1 MRGSVAA
8 RQALSGKGFAMN
20 LKTLVTGTLIVVL
33 IAVPAWATT
42 FVSVKKSDPIGGEMV
57 TVHDVISYGS
67 YIYDAPSKYDQVFW
81 PFPARPRCARPQPK
95 TPFLS
100 LIVTTATTGG
110 YIDLRRI
117 FVKNLT
123 MFEVSSTE
131 ESWIWFCPGSGYAS
145 FGDDFDKVTAEE
157 KARLSL
163 WLKDNYNASQKP
175 TTHKEKLAWLEK
187 VYAQRQKDREFWC
200 RFWRLMAYAYADE
213 PQTSLAYVA
222 KALPLLEKQL
232 QAGPEGIARIRVL
245 FLLGEYHRR
254 TGDTRAARR
263 YFRQAKAAEYTDE
276 DGAKRTGHP
285 YFLELVKDKE
295 PSSYI
300 WSLML
305 AGTVCALAI
314 VTAFFLRWRGK
325 TKTASGPAD
334 SDNGVAVP
342 GR

>member
-81 PFPARPRCARPQPK
+81 PF
-95 TPFLS
+95 
-100 LIVTTATTGG
+100 
-110 YIDLRRI
+110 
-117 FVKNLT
+117 
-123 MFEVSSTE
+123 TE

-145 FGDDFDKVTAEE
+145 FGDDFDKLTDEE

-300 WSLML
+300 RSLVL